1 MIAAVFFILFLPAC
15 FTSPFHSNAKRSMIE
30 DIFFS
35 ENWRD
40 LFNYY
45 SEECSDKT
53 KNTVLKWSLEC
64 LYVCDDYGNPL
75 FLDRRGNMYDVG
87 LGSVALAYG
96 PGATRPPSDTGL
108 YLGDPCPVG
117 TQKKSIVYFKR
128 ENDRK
133 DPYVVICNQD
143 SEVCT
148 NTNKLK
154 QKNDKWIYTMGLCI
168 TCRL

>member
-1 MIAAVFFILFLPAC
+1 MDNPEKPA
-15 FTSPFHSNAKRSMIE
+15 TH
-30 DIFFS
+30 
-35 ENWRD
+35 
-40 LFNYY
+40 
-45 SEECSDKT
+45 
-53 KNTVLKWSLEC
+53 
-64 LYVCDDYGNPL
+64 
-75 FLDRRGNMYDVG
+75 
-87 LGSVALAYG
+87 
-96 PGATRPPSDTGL
+96 
-108 YLGDPCPVG
+108 G
-117 TQKKSIVYFKR
+117 TQDDEKLNKSTTQYVLDTTTRVYFKR